1 MSMSSPNGQA
11 IRVQGL
17 GKTFVKGGVTLN
29 VLDNLDLELAAGEQV
44 AVLGKSGSGKST
56 FLHILGTLD
65 KPTTGQVW
73 FGEKDVF
80 GRSKRELDRLRNEE
94 IGFVFQFHHL
104 LPDHTAL
111 RNTALP
117 MLIAG
122 CSMGEAQN
130 RASEL
135 LERVGLGDRLH
146 HRPGELSGGEQQ
158 RVAIARA
165 LVRRPT
171 LLLADEPTGNLDPSM
186 GGDVFELLTSVCNE
200 WKSTLVVVTHDH
212 QLAARFSRRLV
223 LHGGRFS
230 EELSS

>member
-171 LLLADEPTGNLDPSM
+171 LLLADEPTGNLDEESAQVAVAQLID
-186 GGDVFELLTSVCNE
+186 GCKARGAA
-200 WKSTLVVVTHDH
+200 LVMVTHNLI
-212 QLAARFSRRLV
+212 LAQQADRMMRMAGGS
-223 LHGGRFS
+223 LHRV
-230 EELSS
+230 E